1 MAKNVDFKNDIITL
15 TFTSI
20 PMQESFS
27 AEHGSELFGNA
38 LEQFLDGG
46 RVTNEG
52 GSHLQATGRNV
63 TNGSLDIVRDPFHKV
78 RAVLVLDVKHLF
90 IDFLHGHATSEDCCD
105 GQVSAVAGITGSHH
119 IFGIEHLL
127 GELWYCQGSVLL
139 TAPGGQGGK
148 SRNEEVKTGEGN
160 HVDGKFPKISV
171 QLTREP
177 EAGGD
182 ARHGERHQVIQVTI
196 SGCGKFQGTEA
207 NVVKGFVI
215 DAEGFICVLNKL
227 VDCNKG

>member
-78 RAVLVLDVKHLF
+78 GAVLILDIQHLLV
-90 IDFLHGHATSEDCCD
+90 DLLHGHPASEH
-105 GQVSAVAGITGSHH
+105 GS
-119 IFGIEHLL
+119 
-127 GELWYCQGSVLL
+127 
-139 TAPGGQGGK
+139 
-148 SRNEEVKTGEGN
+148 
-160 HVDGKFPKISV
+160 
-171 QLTREP
+171 
-177 EAGGD
+177 
-182 ARHGERHQVIQVTI
+182 
-196 SGCGKFQGTEA
+196 
-207 NVVKGFVI
+207 
-215 DAEGFICVLNKL
+215 
-227 VDCNKG
+227 DCNKYNGEKIDTEVTEVRIMTVIMRYNDQSCHKEGGDCTYTLRECRVMESG